1 MISGTIKQLAVGW
14 LALLLIALMPGAAFS
29 ERGPVPRSAA
39 PVAEDQS
46 NARVIVKFRAG
57 SALARAAVA
66 AGRAQHAGPL
76 GKRLSLPLTDG
87 RPLGPHTQ
95 GLHGKGLSSAQLAA
109 RLAAQ
114 PDVEWAEVDQR
125 RHIHAVQPNDLYYA
139 ANQTGI
145 TPLVGQWYLRA
156 PDSTTVSAINAEA
169 AWAMTLGSPAITVA
183 VLDTGVRFDHPDLA
197 GKLWPG
203 YDFISVSGAGS
214 GRDADASDPGDW
226 TTSADGCG
234 GPSASSWHGTETAGL
249 IGAAT
254 DNGIGMASVGRKVM
268 LLPVRVLGKCGGYDS
283 DIQAAMLWAAG
294 LSSDPV
300 VNPHPAQVINMSLGS
315 SGNGGCGQGYQ
326 SIMSQLVAARV
337 TVVVAAG
344 NETGLAV
351 NTPANCPGAIA
362 VAGLRHAGTKVGYS
376 SIGPEV
382 AIAAPAGNCVNTE
395 PGSPCLYPLLTTNNA
410 GLTSP
415 GANTYSDDRGT
426 LTTAYGLKYYSSL
439 GTSFAAPLVA
449 GTAALMLS
457 VDPTL
462 TSAQVKTVLQATARP
477 FPTTGG
483 ADAAVRA
490 CKAPSNTEQLECYCT
505 TKTCGAGMLDAG
517 AAVARAQASPLQ
529 PTAVIALAT
538 AAATVGDSVT
548 LNGSASTAAAGR
560 TIAGFQWAIA
570 SGAGLA
576 SFTGA
581 TDGSSV
587 TVATTAA
594 GTVVIS
600 LTVIDSVGGTR
611 TVTQSIHIAEA
622 PVASIAPASVNA
634 TVGATLDLN
643 GSGSFAATGRSIVA
657 YQWAIAS
664 GAALAS
670 FSGATNTNR
679 ATLAT
684 SAAGTVVVSLTVTD
698 TAGAVRSATQA
709 INVAAAPTAAIA
721 LSATIPIAGS
731 AVSLS
736 GLASSAAAGRTIIGY
751 QWAIIS
757 GASLASFTGAS
768 NAATA
773 LLATRA
779 AGTVVVSLTVTDS
792 AGGVRTSTQ
801 TIDVVAA
808 PTAVITVS
816 ATPSVAGASVT
827 LDASASSAGA
837 GRSIAAYQW
846 TIVSGAGLASFR
858 GSTTGKTVTLA
869 TTSAGTVV
877 VSLTV
882 TDSGGASSSAS
893 ESISIVAPALVLQ
906 AVNLQD
912 AMAILRLIVGLDVN
926 SGGQSVT
933 PYQLFA
939 ADFDGNGKIELAD
952 AIGVL
957 KRVVGL
963 ESPSPQWLFFNASGS
978 GPVVVDKLNPGQT
991 PALKADIGGSAAAN
1005 VGLVAVLRGDV
1016 VGSPLSHA
1024 WSLDARPAGSL
1035 AMLKDSTAAMA
1046 VLTVDLVGDYV
1057 LTLKVTDASAN
1068 SASATA
1074 TLTAAISNT
1083 GPLSSAGPTRSF
1095 ALGSVSTADAPGE
1108 VVTPPTSGGG
1118 ALGMGWL
1125 IGLAAAVGLLARR
1138 RS

>member
-1 MISGTIKQLAVGW
+1 MDSGTIKQLAVGW

-39 PVAEDQS
+39 PFAEDHS
-46 NARVIVKFRAG
+46 NARVIVKFRVG
-57 SALARAAVA
+57 SALARSGVA

-76 GKRLSLPLTDG
+76 GRRLSLPLTDG
-87 RPLGPHTQ
+87 RPLGPHAQ
-95 GLHGKGLSSAQLAA
+95 GLRGRGLSSAQLAA
-109 RLAAQ
+109 RMAAQ
-114 PDVEWAEVDQR
+114 PDVEWAVVDQR
-125 RHIHAVQPNDLYYA
+125 RHIHAVQPNDLHYA

-156 PDSTTVSAINAEA
+156 PDNTMVSAINAEA

-203 YDFISVSGAGS
+203 YDFVSDAKTGADGG

-234 GPSASSWHGTETAGL
+234 GPSSSSWHGTETAGL

-300 VNPHPAQVINMSLGS
+300 VNPHPAQVINLSLGS
-315 SGNGGCGQGYQ
+315 TGSCGADYQ

-344 NETGLAV
+344 NEIGLAV

-382 AIAAPAGNCVNTE
+382 AIAAPAGNCVNTGS
-395 PGSPCLYPLLTTNNA
+395 GSPCLYSLLTTNNA
-410 GLTSP
+410 GTASP
-415 GANTYSDDRGT
+415 GANSYSDSYT
-426 LTTAYGLKYYSSL
+426 ITV

-462 TSAQVKTVLQATARP
+462 TSAQVKAALQATARP
-477 FPTTGG
+477 FPTSGG
-483 ADAAVRA
+483 ADAAVQA

-505 TKTCGAGMLDAG
+505 AKTCGAGMLDAG
-517 AAVARAQASPLQ
+517 AAVARAQASPLL

-538 AAATVGDSVT
+538 AAATVGDPVT
-548 LNGSASTAAAGR
+548 LNGSASSAAAGR

-581 TDGSSV
+581 TDGSNV
-587 TVATTAA
+587 TLATTGA

-600 LTVIDSVGGTR
+600 LTVIDSAGGTR
-611 TVTQSIHIAEA
+611 TAAQSINIAAA

-634 TVGATLDLN
+634 TVGASLGLN
-643 GSGSFAATGRSIVA
+643 GSGSSAATGRSIVA
-657 YQWAIAS
+657 YQWTIVS
-664 GAALAS
+664 GAALAN
-670 FSGATNTNR
+670 FSGATNASS

-698 TAGAVRSATQA
+698 SAGAVRSATQA

-751 QWAIIS
+751 QWSIIS
-757 GASLASFTGAS
+757 GVSLASFTGAS

-773 LLATRA
+773 VLATRA

-801 TIDVVAA
+801 SIDVVAA
-808 PTAVITVS
+808 PTAAITVS
-816 ATPSVAGASVT
+816 ATAPVAGASVT

-846 TIVSGAGLASFR
+846 TIASGAGLASFS
-858 GSTTGKTVTLA
+858 GPTTGKTATLA
-869 TTSAGTVV
+869 TTSAGTVL

-893 ESISIVAPALVLQ
+893 QSISIVAPALVLQ

-963 ESPSPQWLFFNASGS
+963 ESPSPQWLVFNASGS

-991 PALKADIGGSAAAN
+991 PALKADIGSSAAAN

-1016 VGSPLSHA
+1016 VGSQLSHA
-1024 WSLDARPAGSL
+1024 WSLDTRPAGSV
-1035 AMLKDSTAAMA
+1035 AVLKDSTAAMA

-1083 GPLSSAGPTRSF
+1083 GPLSSTGPTRSF
-1095 ALGSVSTADAPGE
+1095 ALGSVSTVDAPGG
-1108 VVTPPTSGGG
+1108 VTPPPASGGG
-1118 ALGMGWL
+1118 ALGLGWL

>member
-1 MISGTIKQLAVGW
+1 MASRTIKQRVVRW
-14 LALLLIALMPGAAFS
+14 LALLLIAWLPGAVFS
-29 ERGPVPRSAA
+29 ERGPAPRSGA
-39 PVAEDQS
+39 PVAEDPN

-57 SALARAAVA
+57 SALVRSGIA

-76 GKRLSLPLTDG
+76 GQRLSLPLADG

-95 GLHGKGLSSAQLAA
+95 GLHGKGLSSTQLAA
-109 RLAAQ
+109 RLTAQ
-114 PDVEWAEVDQR
+114 PDVEWAVVDQR
-125 RHIHAVQPNDLYYA
+125 RHIHAVVPNDPYYA

-156 PDSTTVSAINAEA
+156 PDSATVSAINAEA
-169 AWAMTLGSPAITVA
+169 AWALTLGSPAITVA
-183 VLDTGVRFDHPDLA
+183 VLDTGVRFDHPDLV

-203 YDFISVSGAGS
+203 YDFVSDVSTASDGG

-226 TTSADGCG
+226 TTAREGCG
-234 GPSASSWHGTETAGL
+234 GSSASSWHGTETAGL

-254 DNGIGMASVGRKVM
+254 DNGIGMAGVGRKVM

-300 VNPHPAQVINMSLGS
+300 SNPHPAQVINLSLGS
-315 SGNGGCGQGYQ
+315 TGSCGPDYQ
-326 SIMSQLVAARV
+326 SILSQLLAARV

-382 AIAAPAGNCVNTE
+382 AIAAPAGNCVNTAS
-395 PGSPCLYPLLTTNNA
+395 GSPCLYSLLTTRNTGTTA
-410 GLTSP
+410 P
-415 GANTYSDDRGT
+415 GANSYSDSYT
-426 LTTAYGLKYYSSL
+426 ITV

-462 TSAQVKTVLQATARP
+462 TSAQVKAALQVTARP

-483 ADAAVRA
+483 ADAAVLA
-490 CKAPSNTEQLECYCT
+490 CRAPSTIEQLECYCT

-517 AAVARAQASPLQ
+517 AAVARAQASPSQ
-529 PTAVIALAT
+529 PNAVISLAN
-538 AAATVGDSVT
+538 AAATVGDPVT
-548 LNGSASTAAAGR
+548 LNGSASSATAGR

-587 TVATTAA
+587 TLAATAV

-600 LTVIDSVGGTR
+600 LTVTDSVGATR
-611 TVTQSIHIAEA
+611 TVTQSVNIAAA
-622 PVASIAPASVNA
+622 PVASIASASVNA
-634 TVGATLDLN
+634 TAGATLGLN
-643 GSGSFAATGRSIVA
+643 GSGSSAATGRSIVA

-664 GAALAS
+664 GAALAN
-670 FSGATNTNR
+670 FSGATNTNL

-698 TAGAVRSATQA
+698 SAGAVRSATQA

-721 LSATIPIAGS
+721 LSAAIPTAGS

-757 GASLASFTGAS
+757 GATAASFTGAS

-773 LLATRA
+773 VLATRA
-779 AGTVVVSLTVTDS
+779 AGTVVVSLTVIDS
-792 AGGVRTSTQ
+792 AGGVRTITQ
-801 TIDVVAA
+801 SIEVVAA
-808 PTAVITVS
+808 PTALITVS
-816 ATPSVAGASVT
+816 ATPASAGASIT
-827 LDASASSAGA
+827 LDASASAAGA

-846 TIVSGAGLASFR
+846 TLASGAGLANFT
-858 GSTTGKTVTLA
+858 GPTTGKTVTLA

-882 TDSGGASSSAS
+882 TDSAGVTSSTSQ
-893 ESISIVAPALVLQ
+893 SISIAYPLLVQQ
-906 AVNLQD
+906 AINLQD
-912 AMAILRLIVGLDVN
+912 AVAILRLIVGLDLN
-926 SGGQSVT
+926 SGGPSVT

-952 AIGVL
+952 AIAVL

-963 ESPSPQWLFFNASGS
+963 DSPSPQWLFFNASGG
-978 GPVVVDKLNPGQT
+978 GPVVVDPLNPGQV
-991 PALKADIGGSAAAN
+991 PALKAGIGSSAAAN

-1016 VGSPLSHA
+1016 VGSSLSHVWA
-1024 WSLDARPAGSL
+1024 LDARPAGSV
-1035 AMLKDSTAAMA
+1035 AVLKDSTAAMA
-1046 VLTVDLVGDYV
+1046 VFTVDLAGDYG
-1057 LTLKVTDASAN
+1057 LTLTVTDASSN

-1074 TLTAAISNT
+1074 TLTAAVANT
-1083 GPLSSAGPTRSF
+1083 GPVSGAEPTRRF
-1095 ALGSVSTADAPGE
+1095 ALGSGATADAPSGMGS
-1108 VVTPPTSGGG
+1108 PPAGGGG
-1118 ALGMGWL
+1118 ALGIGWL

-1138 RS
+1138 RT